1 MKRYNDGPRVH
12 FIVKDLVN
20 PFRFQSIYTI
30 LQAYKPVYESLNVIL
45 QGGGGESNQILL
57 RSRDTVL
64 LCMLAST
71 IGGELVIEVNAQ
83 HSWPR
88 DLYLCC

>member
-45 QGGGGESNQILL
+45 QGGGGGVKSNFAQKQRYSALVHVSL
-57 RSRDTVL
+57 NHR
-64 LCMLAST
+64 
-71 IGGELVIEVNAQ
+71 GGAC
-83 HSWPR
+83 
-88 DLYLCC
+88 D